1 MKLLKF
7 VKKTKTVKNEKIVNP
22 KAKEKLL
29 IKLISMDNFL
39 IGGEL

>member
-7 VKKTKTVKNEKIVNP
+7 VKKIKTVKNEKIVNS

-39 IGGEL
+39 VGVEL